1 MLYLSMAADH
11 EPGCSGAAEERKGRQ
26 EGGEGWEAKGGL
38 ARALASPPSSGS
50 LAPPHGHPLVSE
62 PGRVK
67 PSGPTGRTSLPAIPE
82 PSGVAGGPSACRRPT
97 PPSSLPPQHRPH
109 QPAPPQ
115 PLLDPSPASAS
126 RPSAL
131 TKGLL
136 AEYQPLH
143 FCAASLPSH
152 FARPGKRQT

>member
-11 EPGCSGAAEERKGRQ
+11 EPGCSGAAERKGRQ

-62 PGRVK
+62 RGRVK
-67 PSGPTGRTSLPAIPE
+67 PSGPTGRTSPPAIPE
-82 PSGVAGGPSACRRPT
+82 PSGVAGGPSAGPAHPAAS
-97 PPSSLPPQHRPH
+97 PPSSLPTQHRPH

-115 PLLDPSPASAS
+115 LLLDPSPASAS

-131 TKGLL
+131 TEGLL

-143 FCAASLPSH
+143 FCAAGLPSH
-152 FARPGKRQT
+152 CKTG